1 MKTRNLHKI
10 ATFLIAC
17 LILAC
22 CLVARA
28 SAQELSTEQCGAWIE
43 KTVDGITYMD
53 WQEITPEEYDEYKI
67 STLSGGDSI
76 WHEGYFALSCSKT
89 NPTFSDFP
97 AKKYF
102 RCLKGTNPNVFASGT
117 LIRNNNHE
125 ILKHPHDAG
134 YYLVW
139 YQGTLYYE

>member
-43 KTVDGITYMD
+43 KT
-53 WQEITPEEYDEYKI
+53 
-67 STLSGGDSI
+67 
-76 WHEGYFALSCSKT
+76 
-89 NPTFSDFP
+89 
-97 AKKYF
+97 
-102 RCLKGTNPNVFASGT
+102 NVFASGT

>member
-1 MKTRNLHKI
+1 LFVSSPAYH
-10 ATFLIAC
+10 FS
-17 LILAC
+17 C
-22 CLVARA
+22 CSLFCK
-28 SAQELSTEQCGAWIE
+28 SS
-43 KTVDGITYMD
+43 
-53 WQEITPEEYDEYKI
+53 
-67 STLSGGDSI
+67 GDSI